1 MRELPHGGFTGSF
14 LVSVEAPSCL
24 RDGCIQFR
32 VFSENKT
39 TLHFGYSSS
48 RVFVNQKPVGLR
60 GLRLVT
66 GSSLSSVA
74 FRPAGIV
81 GFHTVTDSWFLPNW
95 RSSEDFRGRD
105 RSLRQ
110 SMSAGSVSADVP
122 CPLTLALSEKSPYL
136 GGAWVRRD
144 LRCHPSS
151 SSCVR
156 QATTPFP
163 TANSDEPSFSSIVA
177 ILGVLLAI
185 QARTGGQRIDIY
197 RAPYRSLTSVRI
209 QGNDGV
215 WRTP

>member
-1 MRELPHGGFTGSF
+1 MRELPRGGFTGSF

-39 TLHFGYSSS
+39 TLHLGYSSS

-81 GFHTVTDSWFLPNW
+81 GFHTVTESWFLPNW

-136 GGAWVRRD
+136 GGAWVRRH
-144 LRCHPSS
+144 LRCHRSS
-151 SSCVR
+151 SSCGRQSSSSCGR
-156 QATTPFP
+156 QATTLFP
-163 TANSDEPSFSSIVA
+163 TANSDEPSYSSIVA

-185 QARTGGQRIDIY
+185 QARTGSQRIDIY
-197 RAPYRSLTSVRI
+197 REPYSSLTSVRI
-209 QGNDGV
+209 
-215 WRTP
+215 